1 MKNIRM
7 EEMNWVDIKETIQK
21 GYTSVVIGVGSTE
34 QHGPHLPTQTDAIVA
49 EVLANKVAM
58 KLGNTLQAQTIRVGC
73 SEHHLSFPGTISL
86 EKDTLKAII
95 HDYVK
100 SLSHHGFKK
109 IIFLP
114 SHGGNFEPLKEVINE
129 IQPKYPAIKLFGYT
143 DLTEFMN
150 CTFKIAEDFGIGR
163 EEAGGHAG
171 EVETSQMLSI
181 KEDQVIKD
189 RLQPGY
195 VKAIDLNTQKLLFK
209 KGITALSKIGV
220 IGDPTLADKS
230 RGKEYIN
237 KLVDHIVQTIENL
250 NL

>member
-7 EEMNWVDIKETIQK
+7 EEMNWVDIKEAIKK

-49 EVLANKVAM
+49 DILANKVAM
-58 KLGNTLQAQTIRVGC
+58 KLGNTLQAQTIRIGC
-73 SEHHLSFPGTISL
+73 SKHHLSFPGTISL

-100 SLSHHGFKK
+100 SLSHHGFKR
-109 IIFLP
+109 IIFIP
-114 SHGGNFEPLKEVINE
+114 SHGGNFEPLTEIINE
-129 IQPKYPAIKLFGYT
+129 IQPKYPDTKVIGYT

-150 CTFKIAEDFGIGR
+150 CTFKVAEDFGIGR

-181 KEDQVIKD
+181 KEEQVIKD
-189 RLQPGY
+189 RFQPGY
-195 VKAIDLNTQKLLFK
+195 VKPIDLNTQKLLFK
-209 KGITALSKIGV
+209 KGMAVLSKIGV
-220 IGDPTLADKS
+220 IGDPTRADKS

-237 KLVDHIVQTIENL
+237 KLVEHIVQTIENL
-250 NL
+250 SL